1 MTLEIPKV
9 SRKSWECFKLKEQTG
24 STWNQI
30 LMNSASFLMHSQ
42 KDILS
47 IWEISGKK
55 QIRLRDKWQIYIP
68 EFSKI
73 ADNLF

>member
-1 MTLEIPKV
+1 
-9 SRKSWECFKLKEQTG
+9 
-24 STWNQI
+24 
-30 LMNSASFLMHSQ
+30 MNSASFLMHSQ

-47 IWEISGKK
+47 RWEIRGKK
-55 QIRLRDKWQIYIP
+55 QIRLRDKRQIYMP